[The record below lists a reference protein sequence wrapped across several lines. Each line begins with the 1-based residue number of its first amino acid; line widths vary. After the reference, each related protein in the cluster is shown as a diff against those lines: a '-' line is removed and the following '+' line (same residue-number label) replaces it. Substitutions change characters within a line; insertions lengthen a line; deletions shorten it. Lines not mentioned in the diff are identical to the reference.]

1 MKGKLL
7 PFGDDTYIVEDHI
20 YRCLMEP
27 SEYDG
32 VVQTYLQVLFLSLG
46 KLSNKLFKD
55 HLPGGKLVGMDP
67 TVVAKFKCTPKTSC
81 FAESVFGQLDHL
93 LKSKPNLSTLA
104 AEAYITFSNN
114 KTLNWLL
121 NKPELERN
129 ILIEEAT
136 KNVKTVRKKFKQRRK
151 EIEESRRLALEKA
164 IKKRE
169 DIQQE
174 KIKKQEEYTKSILN
188 HGLWQTSNEIDSM
201 LLSYKTKTDKIDAL
215 KAQLKFRKD
224 VLLQQP
230 EEKQTFNITKKRED
244 STSRVNLT
252 VEELTLNLKKL
263 IKQAIVMDQQS
274 GKAEH
279 ILVGKRVRHKFKTTV
294 NGEVSYEWYAGKVI
308 SQVQNQVHILII
320 RFTFSV
326 SDTGRL
332 LFFFLLTTAVI

>member
-1 MKGKLL
+1 MNTKYLQLTKFFIDASENTEDFMKGKLL

-20 YRCLMEP
+20 YTCLMEP

-55 HLPGGKLVGMDP
+55 HFPGGKLVGMDP

-136 KNVKTVRKKFKQRRK
+136 KNVKTVRKKFIQRRK

-164 IKKRE
+164 IKKKRGYSAGE
-169 DIQQE
+169 N
-174 KIKKQEEYTKSILN
+174 KK
-188 HGLWQTSNEIDSM
+188 
-201 LLSYKTKTDKIDAL
+201 
-215 KAQLKFRKD
+215 
-224 VLLQQP
+224 
-230 EEKQTFNITKKRED
+230 
-244 STSRVNLT
+244 
-252 VEELTLNLKKL
+252 
-263 IKQAIVMDQQS
+263 
-274 GKAEH
+274 
-279 ILVGKRVRHKFKTTV
+279 
-294 NGEVSYEWYAGKVI
+294 
-308 SQVQNQVHILII
+308 
-320 RFTFSV
+320 
-326 SDTGRL
+326 TGR
-332 LFFFLLTTAVI
+332 IYKKYS